1 MPDIPTRRQIDRV
14 RRNVDA
20 LQEGFLL
27 LPEWRQI
34 VYNSTVD
41 AGQMNAIEWDLQL
54 LDQWLVRLQKGVFI
68 YSGDVF
74 AGEV

>member
-1 MPDIPTRRQIDRV
+1 M
-14 RRNVDA
+14 
-20 LQEGFLL
+20 
-27 LPEWRQI
+27 
-34 VYNSTVD
+34 YNSTVD